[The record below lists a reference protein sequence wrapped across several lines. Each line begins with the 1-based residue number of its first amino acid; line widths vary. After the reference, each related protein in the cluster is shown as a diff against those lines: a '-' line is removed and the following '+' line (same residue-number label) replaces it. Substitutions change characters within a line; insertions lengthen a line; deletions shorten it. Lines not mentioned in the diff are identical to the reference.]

1 MIVRRSTATVETL
14 SYKTF
19 VSFSILL
26 RVHKIKTAML
36 LSTSVEMIPIL
47 YFRQPTISH
56 LLWKKQNC

>member
-1 MIVRRSTATVETL
+1 MIVQRSTATVETL

-36 LSTSVEMIPIL
+36 LSTSVEIIPIL
-47 YFRQPTISH
+47 YFRQPTTSH
-56 LLWKKQNC
+56 LLWKKLNC